1 MATIP
6 SVTRR
11 VPRREILCV
20 VGAWLGVTPAVAT
33 PAPAAIHAPEIE
45 TRLDWLVGDW
55 TLAGHE
61 ATCRETC
68 EWYGDR
74 AFVVCSSSDSS
85 DGSHSRSILGYSQAD
100 GHFTYHNYGHDG
112 RSRSEFGFP
121 AGERGLTF
129 IDQRRTASGW
139 VRSTTTLTP
148 TPDGRIHFRRERS
161 VNGGPWQTTND
172 FHYLPRQSVTRSP

>member
-1 MATIP
+1 MATTSP
-6 SVTRR
+6 ATRR
-11 VPRREILCV
+11 VPPRAIL
-20 VGAWLGVTPAVAT
+20 GAASAWLGVMAAVA
-33 PAPAAIHAPEIE
+33 APALAAVHAPEIE
-45 TRLDWLVGDW
+45 ARLGWLVGDW

-61 ATCRETC
+61 ATYRETC

-74 AFVVCSSSDSS
+74 AFVVCSSSDSG

-100 GHFTYHNYGHDG
+100 GHFTYHNYGNDG
-112 RSRSEFGFP
+112 RSRSESGFP
-121 AGERGLTF
+121 AGERGLAF

-161 VNGGPWQTTND
+161 VNGGPWQTTSD
-172 FHYLPRQSVTRSP
+172 FHYLPRQSVPPSP